1 MPARIRKGDR
11 VVLLSGKDKGKSGIV
26 LEVRPDEQRVLVEG
40 LNMLTRKSST
50 KAGDKSDKTL
60 H

>member
-26 LEVRPDEQRVLVEG
+26 HGGAPQGAARAWSRA
-40 LNMLTRKSST
+40 ST
-50 KAGDKSDKTL
+50 
-60 H
+60 